1 MDSLQD
7 FLRNSPEKEMGS
19 MSDPNTPSGAAEPEG
34 TDGSTPAQP
43 VPPSS
48 DIPPA
53 AAPDGVPPTP
63 PVAPPAPPVPP
74 AQPAAPGYGA
84 PEQPYGQQP
93 YGQQPQQPYGQQP
106 QQPYG
111 QQPQQPYGQQPGYG
125 QPTYGQPAP
134 GYAQPYATA
143 PAGKSPILSILSL
156 VGGIIGIILNFAFGI
171 GALFAVAA
179 VVLGFIGRSK
189 EPQAKGFWLTGIILG
204 FVAIA
209 IAIIFW
215 IVWGIILANLSTTYR
230 Y

>member
-1 MDSLQD
+1 
-7 FLRNSPEKEMGS
+7 
-19 MSDPNTPSGAAEPEG
+19 MSDPNTPSGAPEPEG

-63 PVAPPAPPVPP
+63 PVAPPAPPAPP
-74 AQPAAPGYGA
+74 VAPGYGA
-84 PEQPYGQQP
+84 PQQPYGQQP

-106 QQPYG
+106 YGQQPYG
-111 QQPQQPYGQQPGYG
+111 QQPQQPYGQQPYGQQPGQPGYG
-125 QPTYGQPAP
+125 QPAYGQPAP

-143 PAGKSPILSILSL
+143 PATKSPILSILSL
-156 VGGIIGIILNFAFGI
+156 VGGIAGIILNLAFGI
-171 GALFAVAA
+171 GALFGVAA
-179 VVLGFIGRSK
+179 IVLGFIGRTR

-204 FVAIA
+204 FVSVA

-215 IVWGIILANLSTTYR
+215 IFWGIFLASFSNTYR